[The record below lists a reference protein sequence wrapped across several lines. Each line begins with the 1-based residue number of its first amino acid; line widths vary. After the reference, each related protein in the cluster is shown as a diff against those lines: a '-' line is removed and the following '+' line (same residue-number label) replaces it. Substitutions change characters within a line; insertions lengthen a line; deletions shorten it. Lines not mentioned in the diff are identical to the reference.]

1 MPDNTCPPISTSSL
15 PFSQNLTAC
24 TMNTENAITD
34 RNTNPRTTHMK
45 LTSVQISEIRT
56 DGDTQNR
63 CELDRDLVS
72 EYSRV
77 MLEGAVFPPM
87 QVFFDGTHYWLADG
101 FHRHAA
107 YVDIGKAFVD
117 IQVKEG
123 SLRDAQLYSFS
134 ANANHGMRR
143 TNADKR
149 KAVLAMLA
157 DAEWCQWSDREIA
170 RACCVSHEFASR
182 LRKEASLSTVDS
194 ENSGD
199 RTYTTKHG
207 TQAKMKTAKIGKK
220 SNPVK
225 DALEAGEITPE
236 LADAIADKPKSIQD
250 KLVEQAKQEKRE
262 NDEYVPPENDFDEEA
277 EAARFEVEHE
287 IRMAQLALLVES
299 DDQVADAVRQFTE
312 ISQAMVKKDVQIAAL
327 EQQLNFL
334 TSELNFYKQQIK
346 RYKAVFIKYN
356 KQKAA

>member
-1 MPDNTCPPISTSSL
+1 
-15 PFSQNLTAC
+15 
-24 TMNTENAITD
+24 
-34 RNTNPRTTHMK
+34 MK

-63 CELDRDLVS
+63 CELDRDLVR
-72 EYSRV
+72 EYSRA
-77 MLEGAVFPPM
+77 MHDGAKFPPM
-87 QVFFDGTHYWLADG
+87 LVFFDGTNYWLADG

-107 YVDIGKAFVD
+107 CVDVGLAFVD
-117 IQVKEG
+117 AEVREG
-123 SLRDAQLYSFS
+123 SLREAQLYSFS
-134 ANANHGMRR
+134 ANASQGKRR

-149 KAVLAMLA
+149 KAVMAMLA
-157 DAEWCQWSDREIA
+157 DAEWCQWSNREIA
-170 RACCVSHEFASR
+170 KACQVPPNMVDQIRNKS
-182 LRKEASLSTVDS
+182 SLPLSGS
-194 ENSGD
+194 EKPAE

-207 TQAKMKTAKIGKK
+207 TEAKMKTSKIGKK
-220 SNPVK
+220 ANPVK

-236 LADAIADKPKSIQD
+236 QADAIANKPKSIQA

-277 EAARFEVEHE
+277 EAAQFEVEHE

-299 DDQVADAVRQFTE
+299 DDKVADAVRQFTE

-334 TSELNFYKQQIK
+334 TGELNFYKQQIK